1 MNYSNMKKDEL
12 KAICKERKIKGLSGK
27 IKQELIDLIKQNES
41 EPKNEAIQVRQIN
54 KAKTDVNVKAHVN
67 ETMNWISWS
76 EKSNNI
82 PFESTMKGKGVGD
95 GEQKISQEFDTPVL
109 GQNSPYDM
117 MPILNGIK
125 TKCEV
130 KKLDKQNDF
139 NTAKEGRDVLRPIKM
154 LHTTFL
160 DSINWFVKSNLFTP
174 DEKAVLVLVED
185 VSPDELAEG
194 TLKKLKQICVML
206 NSKKKS
212 LRSTLHPPIP
222 FTAHCQP
229 KQMIP
234 LDVYYSLCQKIDI
247 DFPIEF
253 SSYIDTILIL
263 QKMDHIYIDEP
274 NKLIE
279 DLNAVVEKLFA
290 DITIIIVDKDK
301 GYMILP
307 DTSRIQFYRITRGN
321 PRFKVMF

>member
-82 PFESTMKGKGVGD
+82 PFVSTMKGIGD

-109 GQNSPYDM
+109 WQNSPYDM

-139 NTAKEGRDVLRPIKM
+139 NTSKEGRDVLRPIKM